1 MLECKK
7 SVQSVASPGS
17 CHVNHLPDF
26 SKTNVSE
33 PVISLSLGKRK
44 NITPVAISSSPSKTN
59 QQRTREASKPKKIQ
73 DCS

>member
-7 SVQSVASPGS
+7 SVQSVASPGKLPRQ
-17 CHVNHLPDF
+17 HQPDF

-44 NITPVAISSSPSKTN
+44 NIIPVAISSSPSITN